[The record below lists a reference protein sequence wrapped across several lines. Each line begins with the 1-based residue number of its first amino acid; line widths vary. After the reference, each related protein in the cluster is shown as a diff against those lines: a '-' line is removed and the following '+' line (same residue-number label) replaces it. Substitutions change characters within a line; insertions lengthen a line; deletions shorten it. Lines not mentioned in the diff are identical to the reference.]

1 MQSNSKAV
9 YVHVLHLGI
18 KWKFAVRKNVN
29 RGPLAHYPV
38 IIRHLSCFFRAI
50 FNFLFAKR
58 YHISL
63 KVAFTRPIKSK
74 KAARVVADCLL
85 SVQNLDSTLVVY
97 FQACVLLA
105 STSITTFCCNFK
117 ASSFKNL
124 LIPKAPNSKSSSFQN
139 HHIPNLPNS
148 KSFEAQN

>member
-74 KAARVVADCLL
+74 KAARVAADCLL

-97 FQACVLLA
+97 FQVPCEHFYNHLLLQ
-105 STSITTFCCNFK
+105 FQ
-117 ASSFKNL
+117 NL